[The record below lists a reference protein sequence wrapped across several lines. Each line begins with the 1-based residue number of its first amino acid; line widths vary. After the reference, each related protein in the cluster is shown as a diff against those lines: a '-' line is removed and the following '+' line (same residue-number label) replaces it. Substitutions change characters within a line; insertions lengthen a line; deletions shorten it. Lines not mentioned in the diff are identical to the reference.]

1 MCCRRSD
8 VETTDYTDETDFWSP
23 IRVIRSKNA
32 KKTYIV
38 LKFYVFLQYKTSKMK
53 SNMSQT
59 TTMSIRVDSNLKRRF
74 DVLCDEFGLSNTA
87 ALMLFIKAVVRESRI
102 PFEIKTDTIEES
114 RRKALLA
121 FEQMREDVAAAGVQE
136 MTLDEI
142 NELIREVRY
151 GKK

>member
-1 MCCRRSD
+1 
-8 VETTDYTDETDFWSP
+8 
-23 IRVIRSKNA
+23 
-32 KKTYIV
+32 
-38 LKFYVFLQYKTSKMK
+38 
-53 SNMSQT
+53 
-59 TTMSIRVDSNLKRRF
+59 
-74 DVLCDEFGLSNTA
+74 
-87 ALMLFIKAVVRESRI
+87 MLFIKAVVRESRI